1 MEITSYEVLGR
12 LPDLFTFDDGRK
24 VCSVADWELR
34 RKELYKTVVAMQYGD
49 LLPKP
54 EFTEIIPLMSRR
66 EKGMMSIYK
75 IVTGT
80 REKPVSFTIYCH
92 MPGGEGPFPVVIDG
106 DLCYSCMQNDQ
117 IARKFID
124 RGIMLV
130 AFNRC
135 EIVPDLRDPSRK
147 GNLYETYSNLS
158 FGALAAWAWGYSR
171 ALDAVI
177 ELGLADLSCVAFTG
191 LSRGGKTAL
200 LAGALDE
207 RATIVNPEA
216 SGCGGS
222 GCYRIHMRA
231 IEEDGS
237 EKRNETLADILKAF
251 PDWFAPG
258 LRDYID
264 REAELPFDQHFLK
277 ALLAPRVYFDS
288 HALSDAWSGPVNTYM
303 TAAAAREVWKLYGKE
318 DNVLWY
324 WRSGKHAHLPE
335 DFDMLIEVMEREMHG
350 APLSEKFMVLPFE
363 APEPIFDKFTAPPA
377 NGAGENK

>member
-117 IARKFID
+117 IVRKFID
-124 RGIMLV
+124 RRIMLV

-177 ELGLADLSCVAFTG
+177 ELGLADLGELVPEAVAVRAAEVALRREFQRHVARKAHH
-191 LSRGGKTAL
+191 LSGFGGGVSSSLMSLGTSPIGTRLGFSL
-200 LAGALDE
+200 LA
-207 RATIVNPEA
+207 
-216 SGCGGS
+216 
-222 GCYRIHMRA
+222 
-231 IEEDGS
+231 
-237 EKRNETLADILKAF
+237 
-251 PDWFAPG
+251 
-258 LRDYID
+258 LR
-264 REAELPFDQHFLK
+264 P
-277 ALLAPRVYFDS
+277 
-288 HALSDAWSGPVNTYM
+288 
-303 TAAAAREVWKLYGKE
+303 AR
-318 DNVLWY
+318 
-324 WRSGKHAHLPE
+324 S
-335 DFDMLIEVMEREMHG
+335 
-350 APLSEKFMVLPFE
+350 S
-363 APEPIFDKFTAPPA
+363 
-377 NGAGENK
+377 